1 MHVHAGARVDDIID
15 RSHGRDIVH
24 VHRQCTTERRD
35 GVSSSC
41 RGRGVD
47 GDHKSDIPA
56 TIFGLV
62 DRDVSRCMSRHEA
75 VGRIVGCTD
84 EQVVVAE

>member
-35 GVSSSC
+35 GVPSTC

-47 GDHKSDIPA
+47 GNHKCDVP
-56 TIFGLV
+56 TTVCGLV
-62 DRDVSRCMSRHEA
+62 NRGVR
-75 VGRIVGCTD
+75 
-84 EQVVVAE
+84 